1 MKPLFLFLLLTTL
14 LETRTV
20 GTAASDPLQKPT
32 ISLKPNSREFVRGE
46 SVEISC
52 SADGSGDRFSLY
64 RGDGSIDSKRPP
76 AGSDTAT
83 FTVSN
88 ITAGKYSCQY
98 SRKRPGYGYSLSP
111 PSDGVEII
119 VKDSL
124 RKPTISL
131 KPDSR
136 VFVREE
142 SPEISCSGNYRGS
155 KFSLYRDGEF
165 ITSQTAPGHVNT
177 ATFTPSEITTGNYWC
192 QYNITIEGREVT
204 SPESERVGIN
214 VWDSLRKPTISLKP
228 DSRVFVREERPEI
241 SCSGNYPGSKFSL
254 YRDGERIGSQTAP
267 GNSNTTTFTPSEIGA
282 GNYWCRYNI
291 TIEGRVF
298 VSPESE
304 RVGIIVW
311 GCSAA
316 QNTMRTINVLHICL
330 TIVMSLVIMVLLFV
344 ECRPTRRDANRD
356 RVVEATS

>member
-142 SPEISCSGNYRGS
+142 RPEISCSGNYPGSEFSLYRDGEFIRLQTAPGNSNTTTFTPSEIGAGNYWCRYNITIEGREFVSPESERVGVSVKDSLRKPTISLKPDSRVFVREESPEISCSGNYRGS

-214 VWDSLRKPTISLKP
+214 VW
-228 DSRVFVREERPEI
+228 
-241 SCSGNYPGSKFSL
+241 
-254 YRDGERIGSQTAP
+254 
-267 GNSNTTTFTPSEIGA
+267 
-282 GNYWCRYNI
+282 
-291 TIEGRVF
+291 
-298 VSPESE
+298 
-304 RVGIIVW
+304 